1 MKFVKYTLLA
11 LLAIIVIAIIAAWIY
26 LEPLVKGVVNKFGT
40 QVVGTEVTLDGFKLH
55 PIDGELEITGLKV
68 ANPQGYKEPN
78 LLSLGGAF
86 VKVDVKSLYS
96 DTIVVENI
104 RVTAPEITYEMPNF
118 TTSNIQQIQENIAE
132 NTASTKN
139 KQPVKEETTEVKSE
153 PAKNVVIRNV
163 LVEDGKLSALTPLQ
177 KSGEAL
183 VLDLPAIEITGIGDG
198 RKNMTIDESLTI
210 VFNRILFNATSVATK
225 ALGNVS
231 DAAKKIA
238 DEAAEQAKGKVKDE
252 AEGLLNKVK
261 FW

>member
-1 MKFVKYTLLA
+1 MKFVKYTLLS
-11 LLAIIVIAIIAAWIY
+11 LLALVVIAIIAAWVY
-26 LEPLVKGVVNKFGT
+26 LEPLVKGVVHKVGT

-78 LLSLGGAF
+78 LLSLGGVF
-86 VKVDVKSLYS
+86 VKVNVKSLYT
-96 DTIVVENI
+96 DNIVVENI
-104 RVTAPEITYEMPNF
+104 RVTAPEITYEMPNY
-118 TTSNIQQIQENIAE
+118 TTSNIQQIQENVAR
-132 NTASTKN
+132 NTASNKN
-139 KQPVKEETTEVKSE
+139 KKPVKEETAETKTA

-177 KSGEAL
+177 KNGEAL
-183 VLDLPAIEITGIGDG
+183 VLDLPAVEITGIGDG

-231 DAAKKIA
+231 DAAKKLA
-238 DEAAEQAKGKVKDE
+238 DEAAKQAEGRVREE